1 MSDASNP
8 TGPMVERF
16 DLKARFEHLAQMIVF
31 TTLVVT
37 GLPQRWPEE
46 HWAQGMTWFFG
57 GIESMRWIHRGT
69 GIVFTMLVFF
79 HFSVALAD
87 LMRRTVDFAIVPT
100 RKDFTDAI
108 AALKNQLGLS
118 DEHPKYD
125 RFEYKQKFEYWGVAF
140 GGMIMISTGF
150 ILLFPT
156 WATWFLPGQFVPMA
170 KVAHGSE
177 ALMAFLVILFWHIYN
192 AHLSPEVFP
201 FDKGMFHGKISR
213 ERMEHEHPLEL
224 ARLDAKARADAEAK
238 TP

>member
-1 MSDASNP
+1 
-8 TGPMVERF
+8 MVDRF
-16 DLKARFEHLAQMIVF
+16 DLKARVEHLGQMIVF
-31 TTLVVT
+31 TLLVVT

-46 HWAQGMTWFFG
+46 HWAQIVTSVFG

-69 GIVFTMLVFF
+69 GLVFTGLVFF
-79 HFSVALAD
+79 HFSVAFAD
-87 LMRRTVDFAIVPT
+87 LLRRSVDVAIVPT

-108 AALKNQLGLS
+108 AALKYQLGLS
-118 DEHPKYD
+118 EEHPKYD

-150 ILLFPT
+150 ILLFPSWT
-156 WATWFLPGQFVPMA
+156 TWFLPGQFVPMA

-177 ALMAFLVILFWHIYN
+177 ALMAFLVILIWHIYN

-201 FDKGMFHGKISR
+201 FDKGMFHGKMSR

-224 ARLDAKARADAEAK
+224 ARLDAQSKAEAQAEK
-238 TP
+238 PS